1 MVQKQDSHYDSFV
14 SYAEELHEKNRK
26 RVKASGILMIVLPVV
41 LGLIRWMTDS
51 DKTVF
56 LIIWVLCMFILSAY
70 LVSIEYMDH
79 VLYKKLSGLT
89 GNDEE
94 YDSLVNGEAFASRS
108 MKKAIRSMEA
118 AEAAADEEAEAA
130 DAEEAVDAEEPED
143 AVEVEEPE
151 EPEAAG
157 TPDAADAESV
167 EEPEAGG
174 SPDAADAESVE
185 ESEVAGSPD
194 AADAEEAGE
203 GGDE

>member
-26 RVKASGILMIVLPVV
+26 RVKASGILMIVLPVF

-118 AEAAADEEAEAA
+118 AEAADEEAEAA
-130 DAEEAVDAEEPED
+130 VDAEDAEEVVEAEAAEEPE
-143 AVEVEEPE
+143 A
-151 EPEAAG
+151 
-157 TPDAADAESV
+157 
-167 EEPEAGG
+167 
-174 SPDAADAESVE
+174 
-185 ESEVAGSPD
+185 AGSPD